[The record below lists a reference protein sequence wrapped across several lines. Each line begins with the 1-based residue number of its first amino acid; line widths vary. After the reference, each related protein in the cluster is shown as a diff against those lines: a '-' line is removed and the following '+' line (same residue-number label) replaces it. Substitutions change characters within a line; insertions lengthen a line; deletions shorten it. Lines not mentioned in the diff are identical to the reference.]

1 MYFKRFYDDNLAHAS
16 YLVGCQASGAA
27 IVIDPA
33 RHVDQYLTEAEA
45 QGLKIEKVTET
56 HIHADYL
63 SGSRQLAQATG
74 CQLLLSGEGGDDWQY
89 GFLSKEDRK
98 LYDGDVIE
106 VGNLTLRVLHTPGH
120 TPEHLS
126 FLLTDYPAGEEP
138 VGAFTGDF
146 LFVGD
151 VGRPDL
157 LEKAAGNKDT
167 MRDGAKELYASLQK
181 FRELPEHIQ
190 VWPAHGAGSAC
201 GKALGALPTSVL
213 KYEMVTNWAFSCQ
226 TEVEFVEAILDGQ
239 PEPPKYFSKMK
250 ELNKIGPDLLPEE
263 FPGREDDS
271 TLRSIQETEDL
282 VDLRGQDKFAKEHA
296 KRAIFLP
303 QGKALPTWAGWLLSY
318 DKRHYL
324 VLDSESELESAVR
337 ALRSIGLDRTAGYFL
352 ESALSKADTIGT
364 ERLSPD
370 EVDEDKHNILDVRS
384 QSEWDEGHV
393 EGATH
398 IHLGYLLDNLDEVP
412 EHPVLHCQSGLR
424 SLIGLSLLQR
434 AGMQPRDIMGGFKK
448 LKQEKQLA
456 LV

>member
-16 YLVGCQASGAA
+16 YLVGCQESGAA

-33 RHVDQYLTEAEA
+33 RHVECYLAEAEA
-45 QGLKIEKVTET
+45 QGLKIDKVTET

-63 SGSRQLAQATG
+63 SGTRQLAHATG
-74 CQLLLSGEGGDDWQY
+74 CEVLLSGEGEEDWQY
-89 GFLSKEDRK
+89 GFLGEDDRK

-126 FLLTDYPAGEEP
+126 FVLTDHPAGEAP

-157 LEKAAGNKDT
+157 LEKAAGNEDT
-167 MRDGAKELYASLQK
+167 MRDGAKQLYSSLAK
-181 FRELPEHIQ
+181 FRKLPEHIQ

-213 KYEMVTNWAFSCQ
+213 KYEMETNWAFSCK
-226 TEVEFVEAILDGQ
+226 TEEEFVDTILDGQ

-250 ELNKIGPDLLPEE
+250 ELNKTGPDLLPEGL
-263 FPGREDDS
+263 PGREPDS
-271 TLRSIQETEDL
+271 ALRSIQQAEDL
-282 VDLRGQDKFAKEHA
+282 IDLRGQEKFARRHPE
-296 KRAIFLP
+296 RAIFLP
-303 QGKALPTWAGWLLSY
+303 RGKVLPTWAGWLLSY
-318 DKRHYL
+318 DKPHYL
-324 VLDSESELESAVR
+324 VLTSDTELEPAVR
-337 ALRSIGLDRTAGYFL
+337 ALRSIGLDCTAGYFL
-352 ESALSKADTIGT
+352 ESALSEASTVGT
-364 ERLSPD
+364 ERLRPED
-370 EVDEDKHNILDVRS
+370 VDEKKHNILDVRS
-384 QSEWDEGHV
+384 QSEWEEGHV

-398 IHLGYLLDNLDEVP
+398 IHLGYLLDKLDEVP
-412 EHPVLHCQSGLR
+412 DNPVIHCQSGLR
-424 SLIGLSLLQR
+424 SLIALSLLQR
-434 AGMQPRDIMGGFKK
+434 AGKKPRDIVGGFAK
-448 LKQEKQLA
+448 LKQESLA